1 MSEAFAH
8 AAPSALSRFVVAD
21 RALHHAPSAPS
32 GVQTMNFKPVFF
44 TLILIV
50 IATGVSAQRQPRPSP
65 PAAKPLAARLLVQG
79 TYEETYQG
87 TT

>member
-1 MSEAFAH
+1 
-8 AAPSALSRFVVAD
+8 
-21 RALHHAPSAPS
+21 
-32 GVQTMNFKPVFF
+32 MNRKAVFF

-50 IATGVSAQRQPRPSP
+50 IATGASAQRQPRPSP